1 MYHRKN
7 FIINAFVNKAIYS
20 VDFKKDVCC
29 ECERLELKFEE
40 SKAEEQK

>member
-1 MYHRKN
+1 M
-7 FIINAFVNKAIYS
+7 NKAIYY

-40 SKAEEQK
+40 SKAEEQKWEDKIW